1 MLIGT
6 RTLCNGII
14 PCSRKLCL
22 RVCLRILVFPLN
34 VGSLNVHSMIIVTA
48 YSLLLL
54 VWRLRTI
61 YSCQSILSISARIKV
76 FVKKKLF
83 YLDLVLQARFL
94 KTSRLTITQIM
105 WSKSKDVTYAS

>member
-1 MLIGT
+1 
-6 RTLCNGII
+6 
-14 PCSRKLCL
+14 
-22 RVCLRILVFPLN
+22 
-34 VGSLNVHSMIIVTA
+34 MIIVTA

-54 VWRLRTI
+54 VLRLRTI

>member
-1 MLIGT
+1 
-6 RTLCNGII
+6 
-14 PCSRKLCL
+14 
-22 RVCLRILVFPLN
+22 
-34 VGSLNVHSMIIVTA
+34 MIIVTA